1 MLVMAASPA
10 EENAGISILG
20 QRKGFGRQRLSE
32 RLYEITK
39 QILFELKNSKGH
51 ALSRT
56 AV

>member
-1 MLVMAASPA
+1 MAASPA